1 MKKKTRNLTRRN
13 WSFLIPQVA
22 LFLFI
27 ALVFKLSGFGR
38 YWLLSLAVYFLLSGY
53 VKVLIPKFHRKGLYY
68 LRKGEVEG
76 AAYAFERS
84 YSFFTKYN
92 WLDKYRAFFLFSLSY
107 YSYREMALMNAM
119 YCHSQYH
126 NDKKT
131 KELQK
136 LLAKEFPAN
145 PYSNK

>member
-13 WSFLIPQVA
+13 WSFLIPQ
-22 LFLFI
+22 I
-27 ALVFKLSGFGR
+27 AIVLLITLVFRQLEFKR

-53 VKVLIPKFHRKGLYY
+53 VKVLVPKFHRKGLYY

-84 YSFFTKYN
+84 YVFFTKN
-92 WLDKYRAFFLFSLSY
+92 EWLDKYRAFFLFSLSY
-107 YSYREMALMNAM
+107 YSYREMALMNAI
-119 YCHSQYH
+119 YCHSQYN
-126 NDKKT
+126 NDKKA

-136 LLAKEFPAN
+136 ILSKEFPSN
-145 PYSNK
+145 PYRKN